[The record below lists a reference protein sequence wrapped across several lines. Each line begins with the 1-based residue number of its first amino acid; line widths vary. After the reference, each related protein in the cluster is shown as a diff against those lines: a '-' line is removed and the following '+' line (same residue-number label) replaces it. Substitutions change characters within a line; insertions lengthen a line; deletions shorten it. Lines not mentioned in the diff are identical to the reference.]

1 MFVLCCLAPKTAVV
15 FVLFRLFIPLLFVIS
30 VFRRKRG
37 TGPRSFDLLVN
48 FWSERRDLNSGPPV
62 PQTGALTGLRY
73 APNGRDYSGWGEA
86 AQPIAE
92 AIGRLGRT
100 VVRPTRCA
108 RAPGSRCGAC
118 SSRPPAAG
126 SAAAVA
132 SAVP

>member
-62 PQTGALTGLRY
+62 PQDGAPKRNSQVIVLPYAVLRW
-73 APNGRDYSGWGEA
+73 PLRGFLRWFLL
-86 AQPIAE
+86 
-92 AIGRLGRT
+92 R
-100 VVRPTRCA
+100 RCL
-108 RAPGSRCGAC
+108 RC
-118 SSRPPAAG
+118 
-126 SAAAVA
+126 SA
-132 SAVP
+132 S